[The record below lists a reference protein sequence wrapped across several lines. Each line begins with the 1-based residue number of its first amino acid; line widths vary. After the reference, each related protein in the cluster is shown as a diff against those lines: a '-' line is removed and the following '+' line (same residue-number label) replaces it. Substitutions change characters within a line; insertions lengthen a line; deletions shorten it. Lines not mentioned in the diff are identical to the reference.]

1 MKTDSKEG
9 MKENTETE
17 SDNYWTNYDKVDEN
31 NITDNGTAIEKERKI
46 LMKMCH
52 EWQKIVKIKKFL
64 RKDEELDSPRIQ
76 TSPLERVTN
85 SSTSR
90 NTSSNFGN
98 LCDLDF
104 ISLQN
109 KELMNILEELPNRT
123 QVSGD
128 NITAFTRS
136 SHLRDISCDAVI
148 KILEKGLESALIQK
162 KINQRGHKKISK
174 LFCLL
179 MRIKCHFWNERSLCF
194 RNSLTFLLK
203 IASFFYGNEY
213 SHIKHKKETVTWH
226 HYFCGCQRL

>member
-1 MKTDSKEG
+1 
-9 MKENTETE
+9 
-17 SDNYWTNYDKVDEN
+17 
-31 NITDNGTAIEKERKI
+31 
-46 LMKMCH
+46 MCH
-52 EWQKIVKIKKFL
+52 EWQKIVKIKNFL

-90 NTSSNFGN
+90 NTSGNFGN

-136 SHLRDISCDAVI
+136 SHLKGHFLWYWDKNTWKRFRICSYSKENKSTRVI
-148 KILEKGLESALIQK
+148 KRFQNFFVFWWESNVIFEMSVVYVLEI
-162 KINQRGHKKISK
+162 H
-174 LFCLL
+174 
-179 MRIKCHFWNERSLCF
+179 
-194 RNSLTFLLK
+194 
-203 IASFFYGNEY
+203 
-213 SHIKHKKETVTWH
+213 
-226 HYFCGCQRL
+226 